1 MRQDSHILRERKQ
14 VWKSKKILKRL
25 YHHWYRIITSVLRPG
40 SILEIGGGSGN
51 LKEFLPDTISS
62 DIVFAPWTDAV
73 LDAHHLPF
81 HDDTFDNI
89 VLFDVLH
96 HLNHPAQF
104 FGQAQ
109 KVLKSKGRM
118 VLMEPYV
125 SWVSFFIYRFLHS
138 EDLVWNINPFK
149 ESSDKNKSHFQ
160 GNQAIP
166 TLIFERYQHQFVK
179 NFPDLKMIK
188 KERMDFM
195 IYPLSGGFHNPS
207 LCPLFL
213 YLPLEYLEKIL
224 YPLNRFLAFRLLVV
238 LEKNI
243 T

>member
-1 MRQDSHILRERKQ
+1 MKQQNAILMERKQ
-14 VWKSKKILKRL
+14 IWKSKKILKRL
-25 YHHWYRIITSVLRPG
+25 YHNWYRTIGSTLKPG

-51 LKEFLPDTISS
+51 LKEFFPDVISS
-62 DIVFAPWTDAV
+62 DIVLAPWTDTV

-96 HLNHPAQF
+96 HLNDPAQF
-104 FGQAQ
+104 FSEAQ
-109 KVLKSKGRM
+109 KVLKQKGRI
-118 VLMEPYV
+118 VLMEPYI
-125 SWVSFFIYRFLHS
+125 SWASFFIYRFLHPES
-138 EDLVWNINPFK
+138 LVWNINPFK
-149 ESSDKNKSHFQ
+149 KGWLDKDKNHFQ

-166 TLIFERYQHQFVK
+166 TLIFERYKHRFTQD
-179 NFPDLKMIK
+179 FPGLKFIK
-188 KERMDFM
+188 KERTDFI

-213 YLPLEYLEKIL
+213 YSTLRYLEKIL
-224 YPLNRFLAFRLLVV
+224 HPLNRFLAFRLFVV
-238 LEKNI
+238 LEK